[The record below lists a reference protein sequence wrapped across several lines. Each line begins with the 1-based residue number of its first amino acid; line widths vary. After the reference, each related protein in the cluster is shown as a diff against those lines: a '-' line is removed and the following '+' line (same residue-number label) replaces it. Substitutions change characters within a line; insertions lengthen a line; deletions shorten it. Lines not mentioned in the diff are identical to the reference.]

1 MLLITSEHIPGQN
14 YQVLGTAKGSVVQAK
29 HVGRDIMAG
38 LKTLVGGEIRGYT
51 ELMNESRAIATNR
64 MIEDAKALGADAV
77 VCLRYNSASVMA
89 GSCEIM
95 AYGTAVKFVQ

>member
-1 MLLITSEHIPGQN
+1 MLIITSENIPGQN
-14 YQVLGTAKGSVVQAK
+14 YQVLGIAKGSVVQAK

-51 ELMNESRAIATNR
+51 ELMNEARGIATKR
-64 MIEDAKALGADAV
+64 MLEEARALGADAI

-95 AYGTAVKFVQ
+95 AYGTAVKFIQ